1 MKLTIDKKTFLK
13 ALSHGQGV
21 VEKHTTIP
29 IMSHVLLDAE
39 AGILKLTTTDMDLAL
54 VERIESVVELPGK
67 TAASAHMLHDIVR
80 KLPDGSEICLELN
93 SDKSQ
98 MRITSGASDFNI
110 ACLPAE
116 EFPQIAHAELPY
128 RFKLPVATFRAVLD
142 KSRFAM
148 STEETRYFLNG
159 IHFHTIKNDAGELML
174 RSVATDAHRLA
185 CVEMSSPNEAD
196 DMPGIIVGRKTINEL
211 RKLLNEGDE
220 SIEIGLSDSRIEFL
234 VGQAK
239 LSSRL
244 IDGTF
249 PDYEKAIPH
258 QNDKVA
264 IVNAKE
270 FAQAVDRVAT
280 IAVDKVRAIKV
291 KVQSNKL
298 LLSAASHEQGAAKEE
313 LPADFPYDDP
323 IEIGF
328 NASYLMDVADQINE
342 DEAKLILSDSNS
354 AAILRGV
361 NDNRATFVLMPMR
374 V

>member
-1 MKLTIDKKTFLK
+1 MKLTIDKKSFLK

-39 AGILKLTTTDMDLAL
+39 SGILQLTTTDMDLAL
-54 VERIESVVELPGK
+54 VEKVSAVVELPGK
-67 TAASAHMLHDIVR
+67 TAVSAHMLHDIVR
-80 KLPDGSEICLELN
+80 KLTEGSQVCLELN
-93 SDKSQ
+93 KEKSQ

-110 ACLPAE
+110 SCMSAE
-116 EFPQIAHAELPY
+116 EFPHIASAELPCN
-128 RFKLPVATFRAVLD
+128 FKLPIATFRAVLD
-142 KSRFAM
+142 RSKFAM

-159 IHFHTIKNDAGELML
+159 IHFHTIKNDAGELIL

-185 CVEMSSPNEAD
+185 CVEMSSPTEANE
-196 DMPGIIVGRKTINEL
+196 MPGIIVGRKTINEL
-211 RKLLNEGDE
+211 RKLLNEDSDE
-220 SIEIGLSDSRIEFL
+220 IEIKLSDSRIEFI
-234 VGQAK
+234 VGSAK

-249 PDYEKAIPH
+249 PDYEKAIPYH
-258 QNDKVA
+258 NDKIA

-298 LLSAASHEQGAAKEE
+298 LLTAASHEQGAAKEE
-313 LPADFPYDDP
+313 VPADFPYDDS

-328 NASYLMDVADQINE
+328 NASYLMDVAGQINE
-342 DEAKLILSDSNS
+342 EEAKLILSDSNS
-354 AAILRGV
+354 AAIMRGV

>member
-1 MKLTIDKKTFLK
+1 MKLTIDKKSFLK

-39 AGILKLTTTDMDLAL
+39 AGILQLTTTDMDLAL
-54 VERIESVVELPGK
+54 VERVEALVELPGK
-67 TAASAHMLHDIVR
+67 AAVLAHMLHDIVR
-80 KLPDGSEICLELN
+80 KMPDNSQIRMELN
-93 SDKSQ
+93 AEKSQ
-98 MRITSGASDFNI
+98 MRIIGGAADFNI

-116 EFPQIAHAELPY
+116 EFPQIAHAELPH
-128 RFKLPVATFRAVLD
+128 RFKLPAATFRAVLD

-159 IHFHTIKNDAGELML
+159 IHFHTMKNEAGELVL

-185 CVEMSSPNEAD
+185 CVEMSSPAEAS

-211 RKLLNEGDE
+211 RKLLNEGDDTL
-220 SIEIGLSDSRIEFL
+220 EIGLSDSRIEFL
-234 VGQAK
+234 VGNAK

-244 IDGTF
+244 IDGIF
-249 PDYEKAIPH
+249 PDYEKVIPRH
-258 QNDKVA
+258 NDKVA

-280 IAVDKVRAIKV
+280 ITVDKLRAIKV
-291 KVQSNKL
+291 KVQSNKV

-313 LPADFPYDDP
+313 VPADFPYDEP

-328 NASYLMDVADQINE
+328 NASYLADVVGQINE
-342 DEAKLILSDSNS
+342 EEAQIILSDSNS
-354 AAILRGV
+354 AVILRGV
-361 NDNRATFVLMPMR
+361 NDNRAIFVLMPMR